1 MKSKN
6 SDMPINGWWDIL
18 PASAHKWVRLGRFD
32 RPIGSWLLLLP
43 CLWTLPLSN
52 LKIQE
57 VLYLFFI
64 FFLGSFIMRASGC
77 VINDLWDKD
86 IDKKISRTKNRPIAN
101 GEISVINAIKFLGVL
116 LILGLICLLNLNKA
130 TWVIALLSIPIIIIY
145 PLAKRFTRWPQIVL
159 GIAFSWGVPTAWVA
173 TGGQWNLGVFF
184 IYLGTVFW
192 VIGYDTIYG
201 CQDRYE
207 DKLFGVN
214 NTAITMEKYLANFV
228 KITYFISIL
237 FFLFAGIYLKLH
249 FGWFV
254 GVLFMAIHLFLQT
267 LKLTAINRNLS
278 LKIFQSNKIAGLFL
292 AVGSI
297 SKFL

>member
-18 PASAHKWVRLGRFD
+18 PASTHKWVRLGRFD

-43 CLWTLPLSN
+43 CLWTLPLSS
-52 LKIQE
+52 LKMLE
-57 VLYLFFI
+57 VLYLFCI
-64 FFLGSFIMRASGC
+64 FFIGSFIMRAAGC
-77 VINDLWDKD
+77 VINDLWDKN
-86 IDKKISRTKNRPIAN
+86 IDKKISRTMNRPIAS
-101 GEISVINAIKFLGVL
+101 GEISVINAIIFLTIL
-116 LILGLICLLNLNKA
+116 LFFGLICLLSLNKA
-130 TWVIALLSIPIIIIY
+130 TWIIALLSVPIIIIY
-145 PLAKRFTRWPQIVL
+145 PLAKRFTKWPQVVL

-173 TGGQWNLGVFF
+173 SGGSWDLGIFF
-184 IYLGTVFW
+184 IYIGTIFW

-214 NTAITMEKYLANFV
+214 NTAVTTEKYLVNFV
-228 KITYFISIL
+228 KITYFISTI

-249 FGWFV
+249 IGWFM
-254 GVLFMAIHLFLQT
+254 GLLFMSAHLFLQS
-267 LKLTAINRNLS
+267 LKLKKINRNLS
-278 LKIFQSNKIAGLFL
+278 LKIFQSNKIAGSFL
-292 AVGSI
+292 VIGSI